1 MKLPAFLTTT
11 PSIGDFICSTPTI
24 KKLAKTYG
32 TKVLVISPN
41 PGLLKNNPYVS
52 ESINIDS
59 VDVSIL
65 EKDYDIHRSFH
76 LLGKR
81 DSLGIEFKHAMC
93 DIRQFHA
100 KDLGF
105 MLTPNELSC
114 DYFPDSEESC
124 MEGISLPEK
133 YVVIHPAQSWDSR
146 TWDIG
151 KWQILCDELAKRE
164 VFVVSIGKNSGE
176 YSLHLQQD
184 KPAFELDIKYGI
196 DLTNKTTLDQSWHIL
211 NRSQTVV
218 TMDSGILHLAG
229 TTNTHI
235 IQLGSSIDPYF
246 RAPYRNGSQK
256 YKYNYVLGSC
266 KIHCASDLSYSLRDW
281 HNIQAVTLI
290 HTCLENKPEFEC
302 QPALSSVLSTTLNV
316 WNGQIKESPT
326 ENFYE
331 KEKDSVDFLSGDFV
345 IPKYDLKVDI
355 SYRRGPKVEIIGDDR
370 DLRIFNVKFI
380 NDGNDELVY
389 ETSIKIN
396 HWAISSRKYF
406 TRWKIVVTH
415 ANELIHE
422 EVIDLSSKNV
432 MISLSNTA
440 LGDNVAWFP
449 YCDEFRKLHGCNLTV
464 ETPYYKLFSPSF
476 PDIEW
481 VPYKVYTLDD
491 EKFHATYNIGY
502 GVYNWEDHVEEMKE
516 INKNFKTG
524 RGKLYSDKLTIWDEH
539 RIPRDPHTI
548 TLGEIATDVL
558 GLDFR
563 EIRPKIQNPR
573 SNEKPYEGKFVCIS
587 EFASAPGL
595 KEWKNKIGWEKL
607 VDKLTSLGFKVVS
620 ISKEKSNLKNVIKRN
635 GDIDLAER
643 IWYLHNCEFF
653 IGLCSGLSWLAWAC
667 GKKVVMISGATLEF
681 TEFQEDNIRIINKE
695 GCHGC
700 WNSEEHRHKFA
711 CFHSSL
717 CPENKNFE
725 CTRKISPSSV
735 IQRMEEEKLI

>member
-41 PGLLKNNPYVS
+41 PGLLKNNPFVS
-52 ESINIDS
+52 ESININS
-59 VDVSIL
+59 VDVSLL

-151 KWQILCDELAKRE
+151 KWQILCDELAKSKI
-164 VFVVSIGKNSGE
+164 FVVSIGKNSGE

-184 KPAFELDIKYGI
+184 KPAFKLDIKYGI

-229 TTNTHI
+229 TTDTHI

-256 YKYNYVLGSC
+256 YKYKYVLGSC
-266 KIHCASDLSYSLRDW
+266 KIHCASNLSYSLRDW

-302 QPALSSVLSTTLNV
+302 KPNPLSVLTEVINV
-316 WNGQIKESPT
+316 YNGKNIES
-326 ENFYE
+326 ESSYFYE
-331 KEKDSVDFLSGDFV
+331 GVDNSL
-345 IPKYDLKVDI
+345 DLKSVEFNLPKFDVDI
-355 SYRRGPKVEIIGDDR
+355 QVSFRKGPEVAVNGDDR
-370 DLRIFNVKFI
+370 DLRLFNVKFI
-380 NDGNDELVY
+380 DDENQKILH
-389 ETSIKIN
+389 ESSIRIN
-396 HWAISSRKYF
+396 HWTKASRKYY
-406 TRWKIVVTH
+406 TKWRIIVSH
-415 ANELIHE
+415 SEEILHE

-432 MISLSNTA
+432 MISLFNTA
-440 LGDNVAWFP
+440 LGDSVAWLP
-449 YCDEFRKLHGCNLTV
+449 YCDEFRKLHGCILTV
-464 ETPYYKLFSPSF
+464 ETPHHKIFSKSYPE
-476 PDIEW
+476 IEW
-481 VPYKVYTLDD
+481 VPFMDYTLEDD
-491 EKFHATYNIGY
+491 KFYAWYEIAY
-502 GVYNWEDHVEEMKE
+502 GPKVWEDHVEEMKI
-516 INKNFKTG
+516 INKNF
-524 RGKLYSDKLTIWDEH
+524 RIGKGLLFSDKLSIWDEH

-548 TLGEIATDVL
+548 RLAEVATDVL
-558 GLDFR
+558 GMKFM
-563 EIRPKIQNPR
+563 EIRPNLINPR
-573 SNEKPYEGKFVCIS
+573 PNEKPYDQKFICIS

-595 KEWKNKIGWEKL
+595 KEWNNKIGWEKL

-653 IGLCSGLSWLAWAC
+653 IGVSSGLSWLAWAC
-667 GKKVVMISGATLEF
+667 GKKTVMISGATQPWN
-681 TEFQEDNIRIINKE
+681 EFQEDNIRIINKE

-700 WNSEEHRHKFA
+700 WNSDEHRHKFA
-711 CFHSSL
+711 CFHGSL

-725 CTRKISPSSV
+725 CTRKISPNLV
-735 IQRMEEEKLI
+735 IDRMHEAGLI

>member
-114 DYFPDSEESC
+114 DYFPDSEETC
-124 MEGISLPEK
+124 MKDISLPEK

-164 VFVVSIGKNSGE
+164 IFVVSIGKNSGE

-211 NRSQTVV
+211 NRAQTVV

-229 TTNTHI
+229 TTDTHI

-246 RAPYRNGSQK
+246 RAPYRKGSQK
-256 YKYNYVLGSC
+256 YKYKYVLGSC

-302 QPALSSVLSTTLNV
+302 KPNPSSVLTEV
-316 WNGQIKESPT
+316 IDVYNGKNIGLESSY
-326 ENFYE
+326 FYE
-331 KEKDSVDFLSGDFV
+331 GADNSL
-345 IPKYDLKVDI
+345 DLKSVEFNLPKFDVDI
-355 SYRRGPKVEIIGDDR
+355 NVSFRKGPEVAVNGDDR
-370 DLRIFNVKFI
+370 DLRLFNVKFI
-380 NDGNDELVY
+380 DDENHEILH
-389 ETSIKIN
+389 ESSIRIN
-396 HWAISSRKYF
+396 HWTKASRKYY
-406 TRWKIVVTH
+406 TRWRIIVSHSDKI
-415 ANELIHE
+415 IHE
-422 EVIDLSSKNV
+422 EVIDVSGKKV
-432 MISLSNTA
+432 IISLFNTA
-440 LGDNVAWFP
+440 LGDSVAWIP
-449 YCDEFRKLHGCNLTV
+449 YCEEFRKLHRCILTV
-464 ETPYYKLFSPSF
+464 ETPHYKIFSKSYPE
-476 PDIEW
+476 IEW
-481 VPYKVYTLDD
+481 VPFMVYTLEDD
-491 EKFHATYNIGY
+491 EFYASYEIAY
-502 GVYNWEDHVEEMKE
+502 GPDAWEDHVEELKV
-516 INKNFKTG
+516 INRNFKL
-524 RGKLYSDKLTIWDEH
+524 GKGPLFSSKLSIWD
-539 RIPRDPHTI
+539 
-548 TLGEIATDVL
+548 
-558 GLDFR
+558 
-563 EIRPKIQNPR
+563 
-573 SNEKPYEGKFVCIS
+573 
-587 EFASAPGL
+587 
-595 KEWKNKIGWEKL
+595 
-607 VDKLTSLGFKVVS
+607 
-620 ISKEKSNLKNVIKRN
+620 
-635 GDIDLAER
+635 
-643 IWYLHNCEFF
+643 
-653 IGLCSGLSWLAWAC
+653 
-667 GKKVVMISGATLEF
+667 
-681 TEFQEDNIRIINKE
+681 
-695 GCHGC
+695 
-700 WNSEEHRHKFA
+700 
-711 CFHSSL
+711 
-717 CPENKNFE
+717 
-725 CTRKISPSSV
+725 
-735 IQRMEEEKLI
+735 